1 MSYNGSGTFL
11 VNSAGQ
17 PVVTG
22 TVISSTAFN
31 ALTADLATGLSTA
44 ITKDGQ
50 TTPTANIKLGGF
62 KLTNVGT
69 ATTAGD
75 ALIFGSGTNSS
86 TLAVPTRQV
95 LTSGTTYT
103 TPANVRQL
111 KIRMVGGGGGGC
123 VTGGGAAGSPGT
135 ASSFNSITAA
145 FGPGASV
152 PGTGNFMS
160 GNGTGSASYRQQGMA
175 GASGIAA
182 TSGAGGVGGSS
193 VFGGGA
199 AGGWYNSGTVNGMA
213 AAANSGSGG
222 GGGGVNATITN
233 TGGGGSAAEYVE
245 LIINSPAAS
254 YTYAIGAGGAGSTT
268 GSDSYHGA
276 GGNGG
281 SGVIIVDEIY

>member
-1 MSYNGSGTFL
+1 MAYNGSGTFL

-75 ALIFGSGTNSS
+75 ALVFGSGTNSS

-111 KIRMVGGGGGGC
+111 RVRMVGGGGGGNC
-123 VTGGGAAGSPGT
+123 GGGTPGSAGTTTTFNSIVANGGSGANSPGT
-135 ASSFNSITAA
+135 
-145 FGPGASV
+145 GA
-152 PGTGNFMS
+152 TTNS
-160 GNGTGSASYRQQGMA
+160 GNGTGTASLRVVGAANSLGMNVGTQNMPGGQG
-175 GASGIAA
+175 G
-182 TSGAGGVGGSS
+182 SGA
-193 VFGGGA
+193 FGGG
-199 AGGWYNSGTVNGMA
+199 GGGSGWWA
-213 AAANSGSGG
+213 AAASTAGSVNSGG
-222 GGGGVNATITN
+222 GGGGGSTAANSG
-233 TGGGGSAAEYVE
+233 GGGGSGEYVE
-245 LIINSPAAS
+245 IIINSPTAS
-254 YTYAIGAGGAGSTT
+254 YTYAIGGGGAAGNT
-268 GSDSYHGA
+268 GASFNASA
-276 GGNGG
+276 GG
-281 SGVIIVDEIY
+281 SGVIIVDEFY

>member
-1 MSYNGSGTFL
+1 MSYNGSGTFQI
-11 VNSAGQ
+11 NSSGQ

-75 ALIFGSGTNSS
+75 ALTFGSGTNSS

-111 KIRMVGGGGGGC
+111 KIRMFGGGGGGGGAGTSGG
-123 VTGGGAAGSPGT
+123 VSGGGNGGST
-135 ASSFNSITAA
+135 TFNS
-145 FGPGASV
+145 V
-152 PGTGNFMS
+152 N
-160 GNGTGSASYRQQGMA
+160 
-175 GASGIAA
+175 
-182 TSGAGGVGGSS
+182 AGGGLADIYGLGGAGGSS
-193 VFGGGA
+193 VTGTASFRQSGQPGAPTTVVFGSSTQIIVLGGNGGGLGAGLGGNVGASA
-199 AGGWYNSGTVNGMA
+199 APVAGKVNT
-213 AAANSGSGG
+213 GG
-222 GGGGVNATITN
+222 GGGGGGIGYFPFGAYAAL
-233 TGGGGSAAEYVE
+233 GGGGEGEYVE
-245 LIINSPAAS
+245 LIINSPSA
-254 YTYAIGAGGAGSTT
+254 T
-268 GSDSYHGA
+268 
-276 GGNGG
+276 
-281 SGVIIVDEIY
+281 

>member
-1 MSYNGSGTFL
+1 MSYNGSGTFQI
-11 VNSAGQ
+11 NSTGQ

-111 KIRMVGGGGGGC
+111 KIRMVGGGGGG
-123 VTGGGAAGSPGT
+123 GGASTSTVVAGSDGT
-135 ASSFNSITAA
+135 ASSFNSINAAGGKGALGGAPGYSATA
-145 FGPGASV
+145 
-152 PGTGNFMS
+152 GTG
-160 GNGTGSASYRQQGMA
+160 TASYRSIGNA
-175 GASGIAA
+175 GHPGVGNGGVVTVFSGIGGGSVFGAA
-182 TSGAGGVGGSS
+182 TAPAGGGTIAGVNAQANTGAGGSGGSNGGGATGNAGGGGQAGEYVEIIINSPSATYTYTIGASGAGGSS
-193 VFGGGA
+193 TNSGGA
-199 AGGWYNSGTVNGMA
+199 
-213 AAANSGSGG
+213 
-222 GGGGVNATITN
+222 
-233 TGGGGSAAEYVE
+233 
-245 LIINSPAAS
+245 
-254 YTYAIGAGGAGSTT
+254 
-268 GSDSYHGA
+268 
-276 GGNGG
+276 GG